1 MDFFYDPFVNFKCQH
16 FRFMDLQRN
25 EARKT
30 QVSLKHL
37 HLCFED
43 EKKSY
48 GFEMTVND
56 DRISFFG

>member
-1 MDFFYDPFVNFKCQH
+1 MDFFHDPFINLKFQS
-16 FRFMDLQRN
+16 FGFMDLQWN

-43 EKKSY
+43 EKKS
-48 GFEMTVND
+48 GFEMKVND
-56 DRISFFG
+56 DRISIFG